1 MFENILSDISQ
12 LTPLLLYIVLFVASF
27 IENVFPPSPSDFVVV
42 VGGSLVAAGT
52 IHFIP
57 TLIITTVGSV
67 LGFMTLYFIGS
78 QIDRKVL
85 HAGRIKFI
93 SIESLD
99 KVESWF
105 AKYGFGII
113 LANRFMPGTRSVIS
127 FFSGLSELDIKKT
140 IIYASVS

>member
-57 TLIITTVGSV
+57 TLIITTV
-67 LGFMTLYFIGS
+67 
-78 QIDRKVL
+78 
-85 HAGRIKFI
+85 
-93 SIESLD
+93 
-99 KVESWF
+99 
-105 AKYGFGII
+105 
-113 LANRFMPGTRSVIS
+113 
-127 FFSGLSELDIKKT
+127 
-140 IIYASVS
+140 

>member
-67 LGFMTLYFIGS
+67 LGFMTL
-78 QIDRKVL
+78 
-85 HAGRIKFI
+85 
-93 SIESLD
+93 
-99 KVESWF
+99 
-105 AKYGFGII
+105 
-113 LANRFMPGTRSVIS
+113 
-127 FFSGLSELDIKKT
+127 FFTGLSELDIKKT
-140 IIYASVS
+140 IIYASVSALLWNSIIVYLGVIFGNNLAVVDKYLSTYRNIGIIITVVIIVFFVIKY